1 MEQKVRNL
9 FLLKISFLKYN
20 TSNLTLDILCFLAQM
35 ALSVKGVSSI
45 ENEVFDKFD
54 AIWWPIYAL

>member
-20 TSNLTLDILCFLAQM
+20 TSILILDILCFLAQM
-35 ALSVKGVSSI
+35 ALSVKGVRRV

-54 AIWWPIYAL
+54 SIW